1 MLKNDF
7 IEITNRNSR
16 ARVYSSKCKLK
27 RIKKEHMKADILFFI
42 ISIILM
48 IIFASSFFKITA
60 HASGLTD
67 QDKINICYIAR
78 VVQAESG
85 NQSDLG
91 KKLVAD
97 TILNRMDSSDF
108 PNNVKDVLE
117 QDNQYATGIMADEDT
132 IRLVMAEYI
141 DRTNSEVLH
150 FRTGYYHKWAV
161 DMFQVG
167 EHYFSK

>member
-1 MLKNDF
+1 MNDDLR
-7 IEITNRNSR
+7 EMTNRNSK
-16 ARVYSSKCKLK
+16 AKIYSSKCKLE

-60 HASGLTD
+60 HASNLTD
-67 QDKINICYIAR
+67 QDHINICYIAR

-97 TILNRMDSSDF
+97 TILNRMDSDDF
-108 PNNVKDVLE
+108 PDNVKDVLE
-117 QDNQYATGIMADEDT
+117 QDNQYADGIMADEDT

-150 FRTGYYHKWAV
+150 FRTGHFHKWAV

>member
-1 MLKNDF
+1 MMKNDLVEMAN
-7 IEITNRNSR
+7 IPYRNNK
-16 ARVYSSKCKLK
+16 ARLYSAKCKIKNDQK
-27 RIKKEHMKADILFFI
+27 RLIRSILLG
-42 ISIILM
+42 IILGLLFGYFHY
-48 IIFASSFFKITA
+48 INVSASD
-60 HASGLTD
+60 LTD
-67 QDKINICYIAR
+67 QDHINICYIAR

-91 KKLVAD
+91 KRLVAD

-141 DRTNSEVLH
+141 DRTNTEVLH
-150 FRTGYYHKWAV
+150 FRTGYFHKWAV

-167 EHYFSK
+167 DHYFSK